1 MKKMLPGLDV
11 LRFFLACYLVLYHT
25 LYYYAEANA
34 MPLAQVFRFGGCA
47 TSIFFI
53 LSGFILS
60 HVYVGTRRGESI
72 TISPSIFFI
81 NRFTNLYPIHIIT
94 LLLAIAL
101 MAVSSH
107 PYDVEMNKLGS
118 APGMIHAMSA
128 AEVEVNAVLQVL
140 LLQAWNPFYLA
151 FNVPAW
157 SLSAL
162 FFFYLFFPI
171 LAPRLVSMRRKWTML
186 IAMWAACLLPAII
199 IVANRWYGVWAIGML
214 HNNPLLRLP
223 EFLAGILAYG
233 IFAGHAEQIT
243 GFVAR
248 NRRIVILTLAA
259 FYVGA
264 AYLFAD
270 APQSWEVLLH
280 NGAIL
285 PAQIALIFVAA
296 SVLQGAS
303 ARAAR
308 WARRLGNASLSI
320 FALQI
325 PLFTLFLKV
334 QKALE
339 IPYPLLSCFHRFHL
353 CADAARIMPLHF
365 SAYPAYLVMIL
376 FASVLLQ
383 EKVIVPLREPLR
395 RMLTRLWGAPLPPK
409 RPSPSNPGTLQR
421 VVLGANEDHT
431 TSKV

>member
-1 MKKMLPGLDV
+1 MKKMIPGLDV
-11 LRFFLACYLVLYHT
+11 LRFLLACYLVLYHT
-25 LYYYAEANA
+25 LPYYAEADT
-34 MPLAQVFRFGGCA
+34 MPLGQVFRLGGCA

-60 HVYVGTRRGESI
+60 HVYVGTTRGENI
-72 TISPSIFFI
+72 KISPSRFFI

-94 LLLAIAL
+94 LLLAIAV
-101 MAVSSH
+101 MAVTSR
-107 PYDVEMNKLGS
+107 PYDVYMSMVDS
-118 APGMIHAMSA
+118 APAIMHTMST
-128 AEVEVNAVLQVL
+128 AEVAVNSVLQVL

-151 FNVPAW
+151 FNIPAW
-157 SLSAL
+157 SFSTLL
-162 FFFYLFFPI
+162 FFYLFFPI
-171 LAPRLVSMRRKWTML
+171 LAPRLISMRRKWTML

-199 IVANRWYGVWAIGML
+199 TVANGWYGAWTIGTL
-214 HNNPLLRLP
+214 HTNPLLRLP

-248 NRRIVILTLAA
+248 HRRIVILTLAA
-259 FYVGA
+259 FYIGA

-270 APQSWEVLLH
+270 GPQSWKVLLH

-285 PAQIALIFVAA
+285 PAQIALIFVSA

-303 ARAAR
+303 PRAAG

-334 QKALE
+334 QKALD

-353 CADAARIMPLHF
+353 CKDAARIVPLHF

-376 FASVLLQ
+376 FASVLFQ
-383 EKVIVPLREPLR
+383 EKVIAPLREPLR
-395 RMLTRLWGAPLPPK
+395 RMLTRRWGPPLPPNML
-409 RPSPSNPGTLQR
+409 SPSAPRTWQE
-421 VVLGANEDHT
+421 VVLGATQDHT
-431 TSKV
+431 TSKT